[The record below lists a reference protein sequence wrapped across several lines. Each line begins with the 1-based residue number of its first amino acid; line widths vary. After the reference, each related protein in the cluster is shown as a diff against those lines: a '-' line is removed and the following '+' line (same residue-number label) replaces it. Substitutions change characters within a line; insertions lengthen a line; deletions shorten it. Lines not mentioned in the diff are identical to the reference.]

1 MNGTK
6 LTGLW
11 KNKSKNSKKTY
22 MAGNIGFA
30 RVLVLPNDF
39 KEKNTDP
46 DYNLYIVPRE
56 NSDKSN
62 EEGEEDIPF

>member
-11 KNKSKNSKKTY
+11 KNKSKKGNSY
-22 MAGNIGFA
+22 LAGNLGFA
-30 RVLVLPNDF
+30 RILILPNNY
-39 KEKNTDP
+39 KEKETDP
-46 DYNLYIVPRE
+46 DFNLWVVPKE
-56 NSDKSN
+56 NSEKSK

>member
-11 KNKSKNSKKTY
+11 KNKSSKGKPY
-22 MAGNIGFA
+22 MAGNIGLA
-30 RVLVLPNDF
+30 RVLVLPNNY
-39 KEKNTDP
+39 KEKDTDP

-56 NSDKSN
+56 NSDKSK
-62 EEGEEDIPF
+62 EEEDIPF

>member
-22 MAGNIGFA
+22 MAGNIGLA
-30 RVLVLPNDF
+30 RVLILPNNF
-39 KEKNTDP
+39 KKKETDP
-46 DYNLYIVPRE
+46 DFNLWIVPRE
-56 NSDKSN
+56 NSDKSKDD
-62 EEGEEDIPF
+62 EQDIPF